1 MILWTDAMEPERFGV
16 DSVKAVSSQFVG
28 FLLDSYDLTMILSI
42 APILAKVLLPPESP
56 LLATFNIILSYS
68 LTIIFRPL
76 GSAIFG
82 NLGDKIGRR
91 ADLIITVLGLGLV
104 SALTAALPTYSE
116 VGILS
121 FVLFVLLR
129 VLVGIFAG
137 GEYSA
142 GHPFAMEWTPFKW
155 RGLISGFVQG
165 GFSFGAALAAVV
177 EGAFVG
183 IYGLKGVEDF
193 AWRYVFLTALAP
205 AVIAL
210 AVRLSMK
217 ETPVFQDVKNRNMVR
232 KSPLTDLFR
241 KPYRRDFFQVMVYMT
256 GMFFYAYSLFAFVPA
271 ILEHAPSVF
280 SLQEAE
286 SIYSYGTYAA
296 FAGAVTF
303 GALSQYLGRRR
314 LTLIW
319 VFITLI
325 LSVPVYYLLFTSAKS
340 GNVVG
345 ASLASVLIGIITQ
358 APWGVIPIYLSERF
372 KASMRASGV
381 GFGYSS
387 GIFVGGWFSIY
398 VELMHE
404 YLFKG
409 IDTPE
414 NVWFSTAALLILGAI
429 FVGIGQ
435 YLGPETLG
443 TRLTEEPQKV

>member
-1 MILWTDAMEPERFGV
+1 MEPESFGI
-16 DSVKAVSSQFVG
+16 DSAKAISSQFVG

-42 APILAKVLLPPESP
+42 APILAKVLLPPESS

-104 SALTAALPTYSE
+104 SALTAVLPTYSE

-129 VLVGIFAG
+129 ILVGIFAG

-155 RGLISGFVQG
+155 RGLISGLVQG

-177 EGAFVG
+177 EGAFIG
-183 IYGLKGVEDF
+183 IYGLKGVENF

-217 ETPVFQDVKNRNMVR
+217 ETPVFQDVKNRNLVR

-280 SLQEAE
+280 PLQTAE

-296 FAGAVTF
+296 FAGALTF

-319 VFITLI
+319 IFLTLV
-325 LSVPVYYLLFTSAKS
+325 LSVPVYYLLFTSARA

-345 ASLASVLIGIITQ
+345 ASLASIMIGIITQ
-358 APWGVIPIYLSERF
+358 APWGIIPIYLSERF

-398 VELMHE
+398 VELMHQ

-414 NVWFSTAALLILGAI
+414 NVWFSTAVLLILGAI
-429 FVGIGQ
+429 LVGIGQ

>member
-1 MILWTDAMEPERFGV
+1 M
-16 DSVKAVSSQFVG
+16 
-28 FLLDSYDLTMILSI
+28 
-42 APILAKVLLPPESP
+42 
-56 LLATFNIILSYS
+56 
-68 LTIIFRPL
+68 
-76 GSAIFG
+76 
-82 NLGDKIGRR
+82 
-91 ADLIITVLGLGLV
+91 V

>member
-1 MILWTDAMEPERFGV
+1 MEPERFGV

-296 FAGAVTF
+296 FAGAVMF

-340 GNVVG
+340 GNVIG
-345 ASLASVLIGIITQ
+345 ASLASMLIGIITQ
-358 APWGVIPIYLSERF
+358 APWGIIPIYLSERF

-443 TRLTEEPQKV
+443 TRLTEELQKV

>member
-1 MILWTDAMEPERFGV
+1 M
-16 DSVKAVSSQFVG
+16 G